1 MKGENYMLMN
11 SGVRHGS
18 LLTEVTPTAPGI
30 GTTITANATIN
41 TKGATPTQ
49 LIASTANDSYGIQ
62 IHVHNNASS
71 NATTA
76 TLLDIM
82 SGGAG
87 SETVL
92 IPDLMAGWIHPVAS
106 TNAWRTYTFPLF
118 IPAGT
123 RLSAR
128 SQSVVASK
136 TCSVAITLMQRP
148 TQLGFVGTRVTA
160 YGVDS
165 ANSRGQL
172 HTAGATSTYGT
183 ATQLTASTTNP
194 IRYMQ
199 MGIDPGNR
207 TTVVDAYGWARIQL
221 GTSVIIDDL
230 LLATDTGTESI
241 GYESVNQT
249 LATRMWDIP
258 AATQLQFAVAS
269 TAVSFSSI
277 IYGVD

>member
-1 MKGENYMLMN
+1 MSAFCKP
-11 SGVRHGS
+11 GS
-18 LLTEVTPTAPGI
+18 LLTEVTPTAPGA

-41 TKGATPTQ
+41 TKGTTPTQ

-62 IHVHNNASS
+62 VHIHNNSTS
-71 NATTA
+71 NTATS

-82 SGGAG
+82 TGAG
-87 SETVL
+87 GSEVVL
-92 IPDLMAGWIHPVAS
+92 IPDLMAGWALAVTT
-106 TNAWRTYTFPLF
+106 TNEWRTYTFPIF

-128 SQSVVASK
+128 SQSVVTSK

-165 ANSRGQL
+165 SNSRGQT
-172 HTAGATSTYGT
+172 HTAGSTSTYGT
-183 ATQLTASTTNP
+183 ATQLSASTSNP

-199 MGIDPGNR
+199 IGIDPGNR
-207 TTVVDAYGWARIQL
+207 STVVDAYGWARIQL
-221 GTSVIIDDL
+221 GTAVMIDDL

-241 GYESVNQT
+241 GFEAANRV

-258 AATQLQFAVAS
+258 ASQQLQFAIAS

>member
-1 MKGENYMLMN
+1 MLMN
-11 SGVRHGS
+11 AGLRSGFT
-18 LLTEVTPTAPGI
+18 LTDRVPTAPGA

-49 LIASTANDSYGIQ
+49 LIASTAADSYAIQ
-62 IHVHNNASS
+62 VHVHNNATS
-71 NATTA
+71 NTNTA

-82 SGGAG
+82 RGGAG

-92 IPDLMAGWIHPVAS
+92 IPDLMAGWVHPVTT

-118 IPAGT
+118 IPSGT

-128 SQSVVASK
+128 SQSVVTAK

-183 ATQLTASTTNP
+183 ATQLTASTTNH

-199 MGIDPGNR
+199 AGIDAGNR
-207 TTVVDAYGWARIQL
+207 GTVVDAYGWYRIQL
-221 GTSVIIDDL
+221 GTSVLIDDL

-241 GYESVNQT
+241 GFDMTNQALST
-249 LATRMWDIP
+249 QLWDI
-258 AATQLQFAVAS
+258 ASGVQLQFAIAS